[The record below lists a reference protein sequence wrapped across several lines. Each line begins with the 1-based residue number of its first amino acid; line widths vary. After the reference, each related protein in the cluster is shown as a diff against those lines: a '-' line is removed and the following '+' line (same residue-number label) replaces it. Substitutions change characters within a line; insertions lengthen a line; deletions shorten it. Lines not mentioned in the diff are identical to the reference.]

1 MIAHIFATMTAT
13 APTQRPFTEDHIGH
27 TELRDTY
34 RIDLR
39 RSERDV
45 FADARTYDWSSLGW
59 KDVGRPY
66 RVENWSSKKLAWEA
80 QHGEQ
85 LPAPEA
91 WGMFNRSFQGLFD
104 TNPMQARMA
113 ALKKAG
119 IAVSKRELRA
129 AWEAMQEVVQWSVWN
144 RAQRVEDTIWD
155 PRAKRSLFA
164 GLDVDKPRIL
174 FLGAADGY
182 EAMLLSAMYPGGE
195 VVLVDY
201 DEWCKEGRFGAFPEA
216 YPFLGSDPRSGGEKV
231 WYRDEMKIDYV
242 ISDIRDLPYGR
253 EFDVVVSIG
262 LVEHFPDAYKPT
274 AFEFH
279 RRFVKPG
286 GYCVMTTPRLH
297 PRTRMFYL
305 LFGDLMNFSYRE
317 LMDVRQLGLY
327 AWENGFDVVRHGQIK
342 THNGVICKTR

>member
-1 MIAHIFATMTAT
+1 MTAT
-13 APTQRPFTEDHIGH
+13 APAQHDFSEQQIGH

-45 FADARTYDWSSLGW
+45 FADARSLDWSSLTW
-59 KDVGRPY
+59 QDVGRPY
-66 RVENWSSKKLAWEA
+66 RVENWSSEKLEREA
-80 QHGEQ
+80 RHGEP
-85 LPAPEA
+85 LPVPEA
-91 WGMFNRSFQGLFD
+91 WSMFNRSFQSLFD
-104 TNPMQARMA
+104 TNPMQARLD
-113 ALKKAG
+113 ALKRAG
-119 IAVSKRELRA
+119 QAVTKRELRA
-129 AWEAMQEVVQWSVWN
+129 AWEALNEVVQWTVWN

-164 GLDVDKPRIL
+164 GLEVDKPRIL

-195 VVLVDY
+195 VVLADY
-201 DEWCKEGRFGAFPEA
+201 DEWCVEGRFGAFPSE
-216 YPFLGSDPRSGGEKV
+216 YPFLGSDPRTGGERV
-231 WYRDEMKIDYV
+231 WYRDQMKIDYV
-242 ISDIRDLPYGR
+242 VSDIRDLPYGR

-262 LVEHFPDAYKPT
+262 LIEHFPDAYKPT

-317 LMDVRQLGLY
+317 LMDVRHLGLY
-327 AWENGFDVVRHGQIK
+327 AWENGFEVLRHGQIK
-342 THNGVICKTR
+342 THNGVICRAR

>member
-1 MIAHIFATMTAT
+1 MTAT
-13 APTQRPFTEDHIGH
+13 APAQHDFSEQHIGH

-45 FADARTYDWSSLGW
+45 FADARPLDWSSLSW

-66 RVENWSSKKLAWEA
+66 RVENWSSEKLEWEA
-80 QHGEQ
+80 RHGEP
-85 LPAPEA
+85 LPVPEA
-91 WGMFNRSFQGLFD
+91 WSMFNRSFQSLFD
-104 TNPMQARMA
+104 TNPMQARLE
-113 ALKKAG
+113 ALKRAG
-119 IAVSKRELRA
+119 QAVTKRELRA
-129 AWEAMQEVVQWSVWN
+129 AWEALHEVVQWTVWN

-164 GLDVDKPRIL
+164 GLEVDKPRIL

-201 DEWCKEGRFGAFPEA
+201 DEWCREGRFGAFPA
-216 YPFLGSDPRSGGEKV
+216 DYPFLGSDPRTGGERV
-231 WYRDEMKIDYV
+231 WYRDQMNIDFV
-242 ISDIRDLPYGR
+242 VSDIRDLPYGR

-317 LMDVRQLGLY
+317 LMDVRHLGLY
-327 AWENGFDVVRHGQIK
+327 AWENGFEVLRHGQIK
-342 THNGVICKTR
+342 THNGVICRAR